1 MSDQSIVVSE
11 ILPSLLTDHSPEL
24 GARLKQRIQAVFAA
38 RGLPAFDPQKEGCR
52 KFAVYLERFHGDI
65 VQVVRVP
72 DESDVRIYKQMHS
85 HSLNT
90 QHTPHPVN
98 QNTIVRNNV
107 WQAFLNPDSSRKRF
121 FNKKTKEIIHFI
133 PSVDVTEEAEVSG
146 NPEAFIE
153 IIPISGTE
161 QLGWMRAFLADA
173 PLGDTEKEVISSQ
186 IQDKYSSALNAT
198 FTKSLGI
205 HGSLWRNHR
214 LPRVMQY
221 MRSWAQTNEIPFSDL
236 CISGVSHSLQEKE
249 PVSSFPGGEQFT
261 PTEALPPRQLAH
273 KLLDLMAE
281 NDIAQMV
288 LPTMMNTLLFKSRQ

>member
-11 ILPSLLTDHSPEL
+11 ILPSLLTEHSPEL
-24 GARLKQRIQAVFAA
+24 GARLKQRIQSEFAA
-38 RGLPAFDPQKEGCR
+38 RRLPEFDPQKEGCR

-65 VQVVRVP
+65 ARVVRVP
-72 DESDVRIYKQMHS
+72 GESDVRIYKQMHS

-98 QNTIVRNNV
+98 QNVIVRNNV

-133 PSVDVTEEAEVSG
+133 PSLDTAEEAEVSG
-146 NPEAFIE
+146 NPQGFIE

-161 QLGWMRAFLADA
+161 QLSWMRAFLAGA

-221 MRSWAQTNEIPFSDL
+221 MRSWAQRNEVPFNEL
-236 CISGVSHSLQEKE
+236 CISGVSHSLQEKDLVSSL
-249 PVSSFPGGEQFT
+249 PVSEQFT